1 MRRLSIFWP
10 KNRPSYNVGAF
21 SLFKKSQK
29 VPLVSAAMRAVNH
42 LLQRLAKVIVDFPTP
57 LQLEVEG
64 RAVIIA
70 VQRSVCLW
78 QK

>member
-1 MRRLSIFWP
+1 M
-10 KNRPSYNVGAF
+10 GAL

-29 VPLVSAAMRAVNH
+29 VPRLVSAAMRAVNH

-57 LQLEVEG
+57 LQLDVEG
-64 RAVIIA
+64 RAVIIV
-70 VQRSVCLW
+70 VQSVCLW